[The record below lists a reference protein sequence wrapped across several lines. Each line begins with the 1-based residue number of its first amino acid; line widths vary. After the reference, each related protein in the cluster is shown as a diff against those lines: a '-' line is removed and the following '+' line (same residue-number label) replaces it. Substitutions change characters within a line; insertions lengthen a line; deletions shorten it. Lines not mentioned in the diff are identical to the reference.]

1 MLSLLTVFFEWER
14 VVYILA
20 YNKKLLMSPADFAR
34 YYMTRAIKLLV
45 LLKQQF
51 VLAHSFIV
59 ADKCAIVWFEVGL
72 CGEPAYHIVFVQMNI
87 HDVALKDAN
96 VHRVLIASEL
106 PDGIRLH
113 LLIHPSALIV
123 PITDSPFFVRWVGA
137 SLEQVAIYPPNVF
150 ECLCS
155 EFDFSHSSLDNS
167 TACED
172 NKAQAVESF
181 NVYILVGRGQI

>member
-1 MLSLLTVFFEWER
+1 MKNLLPLLTVFFEWER

-34 YYMTRAIKLLV
+34 YYVAHAIKLLV

-72 CGEPAYHIVFVQMNI
+72 CGEPAYHVVFVQMNI
-87 HDVALKDAN
+87 HDVTLKDAN
-96 VHRVLIASEL
+96 VHRVLIAGVLS
-106 PDGIRLH
+106 DGIRLH

-123 PITDSPFFVRWVGA
+123 PIADSPFFVRRVGA
-137 SLEQVAIYPPNVF
+137 SLEQVAIYSPNVF
-150 ECLCS
+150 ERLRS
-155 EFDFSHSSLDNS
+155 EFDFSHTSVLLY
-167 TACED
+167 
-172 NKAQAVESF
+172 F
-181 NVYILVGRGQI
+181 